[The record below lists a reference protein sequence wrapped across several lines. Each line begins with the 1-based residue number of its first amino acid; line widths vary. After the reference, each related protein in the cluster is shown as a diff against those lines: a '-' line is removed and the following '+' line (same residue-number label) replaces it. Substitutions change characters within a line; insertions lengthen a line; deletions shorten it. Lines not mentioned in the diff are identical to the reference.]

1 MQQTVAQFMGVFVT
15 AMVVLGTDLD
25 VLYAV
30 PLGIFAGALT
40 TFFASL
46 ALPAEGAKA
55 ERQPRRWPWR

>member
-1 MQQTVAQFMGVFVT
+1 MGMFVT

-46 ALPAEGAKA
+46 APPTGAKA
-55 ERQPRRWPWR
+55 VRREWRWPWR